1 RRPGGGRVGQHL
13 AAPADHPQRR
23 PQQATPPRWPPHDR
37 LRPELKGATMHVLPL
52 PFGLALALIPRREA
66 DKIRAREEIR
76 PILRNT
82 IKPREQFLGDVRSLY
97 LRDHV

>member
-1 RRPGGGRVGQHL
+1 
-13 AAPADHPQRR
+13 
-23 PQQATPPRWPPHDR
+23 
-37 LRPELKGATMHVLPL
+37 MHVLPL

-66 DKIRAREEIR
+66 NRIRAREEIR

-82 IKPREQFLGDVRSLY
+82 IRPREQFLGDVRSLY